1 MKSVLVTGG
10 TGGIGSALVKAFTK
24 KGYHAFVT
32 HNHKTNDFLRN
43 WASENELDDK
53 RVSFIGMDINNRSE
67 VIEQLSILLN
77 NSKVDVLINNAGITA
92 DSTFLKMS
100 LEQWDSVLDTN
111 LRALFSITQPIAR
124 SMVENSFG
132 RIINISSINGLKGQF
147 GQCNYSA
154 TKAGM
159 IGFSKSLAQELA
171 GKGVTVNV
179 IAPGYTSTPMVEKM
193 REDILEKIKNGIPT
207 RQLVLLDDI
216 ANTALMIAESGIS
229 LTGETISV
237 NGGQY
242 MS

>member
-1 MKSVLVTGG
+1 MKSVLISGG
-10 TGGIGSALVKAFTK
+10 TGGIGSAFVKAFTK
-24 KGYHAFVT
+24 QGYHAFVT
-32 HNHKTNDFLRN
+32 HNHKTKDFLNN
-43 WASENELDDK
+43 WSSDNELDDN
-53 RVSFIGMDINNRSE
+53 RISFIGMDINNRSE
-67 VIEQLSILLN
+67 VAEQLSILLG
-77 NSKVDVLINNAGITA
+77 NSKIDVLINNAGITA

-100 LEQWDSVLDTN
+100 LEQWDSVIDTN

-124 SMVENSFG
+124 LMVENGFG

-193 REDILEKIKNGIPT
+193 REDILDKIKSGIPT
-207 RQLVLLDDI
+207 KQLVLPDDI